1 MQPKKFGVIGHPIAH
16 SLSKPMHEAVFK
28 ELNLP
33 HTYKTFDITPENLK
47 EFIANSDLDG
57 INVTIPH
64 KVKVIKYLDEI
75 KNEAK
80 QIQAVNTIR
89 FSQFP
94 TPNSQLQNFK
104 RNSVGYNTD
113 GIGFSESLKE
123 ENINLE
129 NKNVLVI
136 GAGGVSRAIL
146 ISLKNNGANITLTN
160 RTKQKAIDLNQQL
173 NLNAKIIDYDYES
186 LKQFLTAPYSL
197 PPTPYLLIINTTS
210 IGMYP
215 NENKSPLPKQLLKSN
230 HIIFDAV
237 YNPLKTK
244 LIADAESI
252 GCKTISGVNM
262 LVHQGAQSLRIWL
275 GINPPIEIMKKE
287 VLRALNTK
295 TEQNNSPISETP
307 QHLQPNTPR

>member
-28 ELNLP
+28 KLNLP
-33 HTYKTFDITPENLK
+33 HTYDAIDVIPENLK
-47 EFIANSDLDG
+47 QFIETTDYDG
-57 INVTIPH
+57 LNVTIPH
-64 KVKVIKYLDEI
+64 KVEVMKHLDEI

-80 QIQAVNTIR
+80 QIQAVNTIS
-89 FSQFP
+89 FSQLP
-94 TPNSQLQNFK
+94 TPNSQLQQSK
-104 RNSVGYNTD
+104 IVGDNTD
-113 GIGFSESLKE
+113 WVGFQESLKE
-123 ENINLE
+123 EGINLQ

-146 ISLKNNGANITLTN
+146 VSLKNNNANIILTN
-160 RTKQKAIDLNQQL
+160 RTKQKAINLNQQL
-173 NLNAKIIDYDYES
+173 NLNAKIIDYQE
-186 LKQFLTAPYSL
+186 LTTKNQL
-197 PPTPYLLIINTTS
+197 PEADIIVNTTS
-210 IGMYP
+210 IGMHP
-215 NENKSPLPKQLLKSN
+215 NTEQSPIPKEFLKPN

-244 LIADAESI
+244 LIKDAESI

-287 VLRALNTK
+287 VLKKLN
-295 TEQNNSPISETP
+295 N
-307 QHLQPNTPR
+307 